1 MPAKS
6 TAAPRAATI
15 RRILDR
21 GGSRP
26 LAAKLT
32 GASRQAVAEAAKQRR
47 PRGRPPVAL
56 PRDRLTVYV
65 RQVTALRLSEAAHER
80 EQTVGEVIDT
90 LSEPLRKREPW
101 APCKLCGAQMFV
113 QDPGEVPLE
122 LERILTQ
129 MLTQETRDRS
139 VADYHNSTAIGAR
152 IGLAF
157 VLDRMAG
164 HCTTCGPWV
173 GLLRAERAPQPVT
186 SDSQDVTTSQRPDV
200 RSARP

>member
-65 RQVTALRLSEAAHER
+65 RQVTALRLSDAAHER

-129 MLTQETRDRS
+129 MLTQETRDRT

-152 IGLAF
+152 VGLAY

-164 HCTTCGPWV
+164 H
-173 GLLRAERAPQPVT
+173 
-186 SDSQDVTTSQRPDV
+186 
-200 RSARP
+200 

>member
-1 MPAKS
+1 MPAK
-6 TAAPRAATI
+6 TPPRAATI

-56 PRDRLTVYV
+56 PRDRLTIYV
-65 RQVTALRLSEAAHER
+65 KQVTALRLSDAAHER
-80 EQTVGEVIDT
+80 EQTIGELVDT
-90 LSEPLRKREPW
+90 LSEPLRKRAEW
-101 APCKLCGAQMFV
+101 APCKLCGVQMFV
-113 QDPGEVPLE
+113 QQPDEVPLE

-129 MLTQETRDRS
+129 MLTQETRDRT
-139 VADYHNSTAIGAR
+139 VADYHNSIAIGAR
-152 IGLAF
+152 VGLAY

-164 HCTTCGPWV
+164 HCATCGPWV

-186 SDSQDVTTSQRPDV
+186 SDSQDVTTSQLSDV
-200 RSARP
+200 RAARP

>member
-65 RQVTALRLSEAAHER
+65 RQVTALRLSDAAHER

-113 QDPGEVPLE
+113 QD
-122 LERILTQ
+122 
-129 MLTQETRDRS
+129 
-139 VADYHNSTAIGAR
+139 
-152 IGLAF
+152 
-157 VLDRMAG
+157 
-164 HCTTCGPWV
+164 
-173 GLLRAERAPQPVT
+173 
-186 SDSQDVTTSQRPDV
+186 
-200 RSARP
+200 

>member
-6 TAAPRAATI
+6 DPAPRAATI

-101 APCKLCGAQMFV
+101 APCLLCGAQMFV
-113 QDPGEVPLE
+113 QDPAEVPLE

-129 MLTQETRDRS
+129 MLTQETRDRT
-139 VADYHNSTAIGAR
+139 VADYHNSIAIGAR
-152 IGLAF
+152 VGLAY

-164 HCTTCGPWV
+164 HCATCGPWV
-173 GLLRAERAPQPVT
+173 NLLRAERARHLGT
-186 SDSQDVTTSQRPDV
+186 SDSQDVTTSQRSDV
-200 RSARP
+200 